1 MSKAILGGTL
11 TSQADGKSST
21 NALVNVHN
29 EVRKEVRDSDLKQLA
44 ASLTRDLIYPL
55 YALNGTSY
63 QNQRRI
69 PRLVFDVTEPEDM
82 RDLAY
87 PLRSLVS
94 MGLKVPASW
103 VRDKLQIPEP
113 QGDEAVLQ
121 MVTEQVPGS
130 QGEAAL
136 KAKAAHWA
144 VLAAERQ
151 VQDKA
156 DLLTG
161 RLSTAGADAIAG
173 WTTEVEQLLGEVKSL
188 EEFRDRLL
196 ERYREL
202 PTEELATVMQR
213 ALVAAELAGMVD
225 VGQPEEA

>member
-1 MSKAILGGTL
+1 
-11 TSQADGKSST
+11 
-21 NALVNVHN
+21 
-29 EVRKEVRDSDLKQLA
+29 VRLEVRDSDLKQLA
-44 ASLTRDLIYPL
+44 ATLTRDLIYPL
-55 YALNGTSY
+55 YVLNGTSY

-69 PRLVFDVTEPEDM
+69 PRLEFDVTEPEDM

-121 MVTEQVPGS
+121 MVTEQVPGA
-130 QGEAAL
+130 QGEAML
-136 KAKAAHWA
+136 KARSAHWA

-156 DLLTG
+156 ELLTG
-161 RLSTAGADAIAG
+161 RLSRAGEDAVAG
-173 WTTEVEQLLGEVKSL
+173 WTNEVEQLLGEVKSL

-196 ERYREL
+196 ERYRDL
-202 PTEELATVMQR
+202 PTDELATLMQR
-213 ALVAAELAGMVD
+213 AFVAAELAGMAD
-225 VGQPEEA
+225 VGLPEGA

>member
-1 MSKAILGGTL
+1 
-11 TSQADGKSST
+11 
-21 NALVNVHN
+21 
-29 EVRKEVRDSDLKQLA
+29 
-44 ASLTRDLIYPL
+44 
-55 YALNGTSY
+55 
-63 QNQRRI
+63 
-69 PRLVFDVTEPEDM
+69 VFDVTEPDDM

-94 MGLKVPASW
+94 MGMPVPVKW

-113 QGDEAVLQ
+113 QGGEPVLKIA
-121 MVTEQVPGS
+121 TEQVPGS
-130 QGEAAL
+130 QGEAML
-136 KAKAAHWA
+136 KAQTAHWA